1 NYEIGPLAF
10 RYRPRDFQI
19 MSISF
24 EPGSKDRLIAPLSPI
39 WRKTD
44 PVHPLQYALMRDEM
58 NDSYTTSGFT
68 DILKVMEYVSFL
80 SIVLACLGM
89 LGMVMYNT
97 QLRIKEVSVRKVV
110 GASVRDVTVLLSRS
124 FMWLIGIG
132 VVIGVPA
139 SWLLSN
145 LFLQN
150 FAYKISYSIL
160 LIMEGVFI
168 IVFLGLI
175 TVGSQTIRAATSNP
189 VKSLRTE

>member
-1 NYEIGPLAF
+1 
-10 RYRPRDFQI
+10 
-19 MSISF
+19 
-24 EPGSKDRLIAPLSPI
+24 
-39 WRKTD
+39 
-44 PVHPLQYALMRDEM
+44 
-58 NDSYTTSGFT
+58 
-68 DILKVMEYVSFL
+68 MEYVSFL